1 MRRWIP
7 LAVYLELAAIA
18 TAVAVAGGGGEPP
31 ARAAMVAASG
41 DFSLSN
47 SKEGLPVFGADGI
60 APGDSAQGTVE
71 IANTGDVDAQLIV
84 EREGLSD
91 TPGLGGGLLSSRLH
105 LRVEDVTESASP
117 VLVYAGP
124 LDSMPA
130 QQAGQLEPGESRSF
144 EFTATLSDAGMA
156 TEVDDL
162 QGAATAVAYSWTA
175 SEAGE
180 GEEGGEETGVP
191 AVPAAG
197 GSGGQQSGGGETV
210 TRNQP
215 FDLTVPRIRRAIRG
229 GRLVA
234 RTDCSE
240 TCRLYVRGRV
250 RATGVGTHR
259 GAKIHVVK
267 SRFYAAGARRLR
279 IPVPRRLRRW
289 LRETPGRER
298 LRAKLRFVAIGT
310 GGERDAVRKTVKLR
324 AGRR

>member
-7 LAVYLELAAIA
+7 LAIYLELAAIA
-18 TAVAVAGGGGEPP
+18 TAVAIAGVGGEPQ
-31 ARAAMVAASG
+31 ARAATVAASG

-60 APGDSAQGTVE
+60 APGESAQGTVE
-71 IANTGDVDAQLIV
+71 IANTGDVDAQLTL

-91 TPGLGGGLLSSRLH
+91 TPGLGGGLLSSRLR

-124 LDSMPA
+124 LHSMPG
-130 QQAGQLEPGESRSF
+130 QRAGRLEPGETRTF
-144 EFTATLSDAGMA
+144 EFTATLPDVGAA
-156 TEVDDL
+156 TEANDL

-180 GEEGGEETGVP
+180 SGEETGVP
-191 AVPAAG
+191 AAPAAG
-197 GSGGQQSGGGETV
+197 GGGGQQSSGGETV
-210 TRNQP
+210 ARNQL

-240 TCRLYVRGRV
+240 TCRLCVRGRV
-250 RATGVGTHR
+250 RARGGGTHR
-259 GAKIHVVK
+259 GAKIRFAK
-267 SRFYAAGARRLR
+267 SRFYAPGARRLR

-298 LRAKLRFVAIGT
+298 LRAKLRFVAVGT
-310 GGERDAVRKTVKLR
+310 DGERDAVRKKVKLR
-324 AGRR
+324 VAKH